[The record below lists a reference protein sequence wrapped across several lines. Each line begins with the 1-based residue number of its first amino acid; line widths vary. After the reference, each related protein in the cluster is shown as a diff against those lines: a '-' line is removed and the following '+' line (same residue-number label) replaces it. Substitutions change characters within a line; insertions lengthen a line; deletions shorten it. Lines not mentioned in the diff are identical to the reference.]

1 MSQHPRWRSAAASL
15 AVVALLL
22 TSTTAHADD
31 GDSGR
36 LDLGNL
42 SDFVT
47 TPEEFPGKTRPTG
60 EWFVEFQSEPTAS
73 GGASSEI
80 QRDRSRFTAEA
91 RAADL
96 PASVTRIYTRLFN
109 GVTVKADDAEA
120 GQLADLRSVKDVYPV
135 LAMQKPAAPPSP
147 ETAATKP
154 SLAMI
159 GADKAQSELGLT
171 GEGIKVGI
179 IDSGIDYNHP
189 DLGGTG
195 DQDSTVFPT
204 QRVAYGW
211 DFIGDN
217 YFPWPDEF
225 GEPSVPEPDDD
236 PMDCLGHGTHVA
248 GTIGGEAPVLGVA
261 PEATLGAYKVFTCDG
276 ITTMAIILE
285 AMERTA
291 ADGMDVVNMSLGWPL
306 QGSPTH
312 PLSQAADRMVDA
324 GVVLVVAAGNEGEH
338 GTQTLRA
345 PSVAEKAIS
354 VASFDATSLS
364 MPRVD
369 FTPAAGQQ
377 IASGYTVLSAA
388 PVPTGFSGQ
397 LATFSDPLQCKPDP
411 SLDGK
416 IAFFSGKG
424 GCDVQ
429 RRTQLAIDSGAI
441 GIVAHADFFWDTV
454 ESFEAPAFGILTS
467 TGKKVLEAM
476 KTGPVTLSVPG
487 TFVDDPNPYTP
498 GLASYF
504 TSWGLSSDLTLKPDL
519 GAPGGNIFSTLPL
532 SMGGTGVYS
541 GTSMASPH
549 VAGSVALMLQSNPG
563 LTAVN
568 VRERLQNSAT
578 PAVYSFMPES
588 GVLDAAHRQG
598 AGLIHVDRAITLQS
612 QVSPATLS
620 TGQSADG
627 PYRQTITLTNATDT
641 PVTWATSHDDAVTS
655 AVAWDEG
662 RLQDRPDFTQENT
675 AVTFSSE
682 SVTVPANGS
691 ATVDVTIIPSA
702 DTANTAT
709 YSGFLRFTSEAESV
723 QVPFAGIKG
732 DWSDAPTLLGDDSS
746 YPPKQAVLYDCF
758 EWVDRLCVDEELMV
772 GEMEPADVLTYMPG
786 MYPAVQYMLAT
797 QPASVTVSILQVD
810 DDGEPLEDTEQIATT
825 ERNPWRSPIGNASA
839 WDGQWLDEATG
850 ELDMA
855 ADGIYVLRVYVA
867 NNDHPV
873 QTVTW
878 TSPAFI
884 WEEEPPV
891 EPEPTTPSPTP
902 TTQAPTTPGPKPT
915 ETPDVYNTPGLHEV
929 NGRKWFTSC
938 EPYSQTLRCRT
949 LIWATQVTQVNGVF
963 QQNNGWVFNNLTY
976 LPQMKRAAWGANPLA
991 VTGSWTS
998 GEGRQWRTECDT
1010 ALTGRGGCRS
1020 SISTS
1025 VIEAK
1030 RQAGGGVS
1038 YQWVTKEIFNN
1049 MVRFKKN

>member
-1 MSQHPRWRSAAASL
+1 MSQHLRWRAAAASL
-15 AVVALLL
+15 AVVALIL
-22 TSTTAHADD
+22 TPTVARAED
-31 GDSGR
+31 GENGR

-42 SDFVT
+42 ADFAS
-47 TPEEFPGKTRPTG
+47 TPEGFPGKTRATG
-60 EWFVEFQSEPTAS
+60 EWFVEFRSEPTAS
-73 GGASSEI
+73 GGAKVEI

-91 RAADL
+91 RSADL

-135 LAMQKPAAPPSP
+135 LAMQKPAVPPSP

-211 DFIGDN
+211 DFIGDD
-217 YFPWPDEF
+217 YSPWPDEF
-225 GEPSVPEPDDD
+225 GEVSTPEPDGD

-248 GTIGGEAPVLGVA
+248 GTIGGEGRVLGVA
-261 PEATLGAYKVFTCDG
+261 PEATLGAYKVFTCEG
-276 ITTMAIILE
+276 NTTMAIILE

-324 GVVLVVAAGNEGEH
+324 GVVLVAAAGNEGDF

-354 VASFDATSLS
+354 VASFDATSVS

-369 FTPAAGQQ
+369 FTPAAGER
-377 IASGYTVLSAA
+377 IASGYTVLSGA
-388 PVPTGFSGQ
+388 PVPTGFSGE

-411 SLDGK
+411 SLTGK
-416 IAFFSGKG
+416 VAFFSGNG

-429 RRTQLAIDSGAI
+429 RRTQLALDSGAI
-441 GIVAHADFFWDTV
+441 GVVAYADFFWDTAGIY
-454 ESFEAPAFGILTS
+454 EAPAVGILTS
-467 TGKKVLEAM
+467 TGQQVLEAM
-476 KTGPVTLSVPG
+476 KAGPVTLSVPG
-487 TFVDDPNPYTP
+487 TFIDDPSAYTP
-498 GLASYF
+498 GLASSF
-504 TSWGLSSDLTLKPDL
+504 TSWGLASDLSLKPDL

-563 LTAVN
+563 LTAVD
-568 VRERLQNSAT
+568 VRERLQNTAT

-598 AGLIHVDRAITLQS
+598 AGLIHVDKAITLQS
-612 QVSPATLS
+612 RVSPATLS

-627 PYRQTITLTNATDT
+627 PFTQRMTLTNATDA
-641 PVTWATSHDDAVTS
+641 PITWATSHDDAVTS
-655 AVAWDEG
+655 AIAWDEG
-662 RLQDRPDFTQENT
+662 RLQDRPDFTKENT
-675 AVTFSSE
+675 QVTFSTE
-682 SVTVPANGS
+682 AVTVPANGS

-702 DTANTAT
+702 DTADTAT
-709 YSGFLRFTSEAESV
+709 YSGFLRFTSEAGSM

-732 DWSDAPTLLGDDSS
+732 DWSDAPTLLGDDSF
-746 YPPKQAVLYDCF
+746 YPPMQAALFDCM

-772 GEMEPADVLTYMPG
+772 GEMEPADILTYMPG

-797 QPASVTVSILQVD
+797 QPASVTVAILRAD
-810 DDGEPLEDTEQIATT
+810 EDGQPIEDTEQIANVQ
-825 ERNPWRSPIGNASA
+825 RDPWRAPWGNASA
-839 WDGQWLDEATG
+839 WDGQWMDEATG
-850 ELDMA
+850 ELDVA
-855 ADGIYVLRVYVA
+855 ADGMYALRLHVA
-867 NNDHPV
+867 NHDDPV
-873 QTVTW
+873 RTVTW

-884 WEEEPPV
+884 WEGVPV
-891 EPEPTTPSPTP
+891 EPEPEPTRPSPK
-902 TTQAPTTPGPKPT
+902 PTTPAPQPM
-915 ETPDVYNTPGLHEV
+915 ETPDVYNTPGLHDV

-949 LIWATQVTQVNGVF
+949 MIWATQVTQVNGVF

-998 GEGRQWRTECDT
+998 SEGRQWRTECDT

-1020 SISTS
+1020 FISTS
-1025 VIEAK
+1025 VIETK
-1030 RQAGGGVS
+1030 RGANGGYT
-1038 YQWVTKEIFNN
+1038 YQWVTKELFNN